1 MGAEK
6 PSSCRRVETPRL
18 ARKKRLACDFDGS
31 PAAGA
36 PGAPTSARIWTGPTD
51 FMNAPVNQRL
61 LDQMVVDGLITGE
74 QREATLN
81 HVQAF
86 GDRVEEALIDNEIVG
101 EAALLKYLAG
111 IYKTRFVSTEKLSK
125 ADIDQVT
132 LQKIPKKLAVAH
144 AVFPVLFDS
153 KTQALSIVTADP
165 TNGVAIDEIRLVSG
179 VREVRAFVARPRAV
193 KAAVAKAY
201 SGDIHA
207 FANLDKAAHAQ
218 FTSMLDVY
226 ERNLVSDE
234 SMTESLAR
242 EERPRERVIGEDEL
256 KSGGSKT
263 TRGLNDQAY
272 VETLNVLVSLLENSR
287 PDLRG
292 HSAQVSRL
300 IKQLAERIGLSGSQ
314 LSHLQI
320 AAFLHDLGK
329 AGAYHL
335 TSLNVAEYEGHASHA
350 KKTLTS
356 PSRLMEAVGLAADT
370 KHAVE
375 EMYERYDGQGFP
387 SGTKGKDISLGAR
400 ILAIADTYADLTQ
413 NPRNPFRKRLR
424 PVEACEVLARYRGTI
439 FDPNLVDLFKQTVT
453 GEDLKARLLA
463 NRHRALILDPDP
475 EETTV
480 LELRMVEQGFEVQQ
494 AHGVDQAL
502 KFLQSGDFQMVVSE
516 IDFPGGADG
525 FSLLTEARKH
535 EWGKKIPWIFVTSR
549 SASADARKAFEL
561 GAADFVT
568 KPVAAD
574 LLVAKLKQIIER
586 EAANTGGAARGVSGS
601 LTEMGLPDM
610 VQVLW
615 HGRKTGSLKIRS
627 DQEHGEIHF
636 VDGLI
641 FNALW
646 MTARGEEAFYIMLK
660 LKEGTFALDP
670 NFRAESQVIQGS
682 PEALLLEGMRRLDE
696 DER

>member
-1 MGAEK
+1 
-6 PSSCRRVETPRL
+6 
-18 ARKKRLACDFDGS
+18 
-31 PAAGA
+31 
-36 PGAPTSARIWTGPTD
+36 
-51 FMNAPVNQRL
+51 
-61 LDQMVVDGLITGE
+61 MVKDGLITE
-74 QREATLN
+74 AQREATVN

-86 GDRVEEALIDNEIVG
+86 GDRVEEALIDNDSVS

-111 IYKTRFVSTEKLSK
+111 IYRTRFVSTEKLAK

-132 LQKIPKKLAVAH
+132 LSKVPKKLAVAH
-144 AVFPVLFDS
+144 GVFPVLFDQKS
-153 KTQALSIVTADP
+153 GALSVVTADP
-165 TNGVAIDEIRLVSG
+165 ANPQALDEIKLVSG
-179 VREVRAFVARPRAV
+179 VKEVRAFVARPRAV

-242 EERPRERVIGEDEL
+242 EERPRERVISEEDL
-256 KSGGSKT
+256 KSGGSKG
-263 TRGLNDQAY
+263 RAGLNDRGY
-272 VETLNVLVSLLENSR
+272 VETLNVLVSLLENNR
-287 PDLRG
+287 QDLRG

-300 IKQLAERIGLSGSQ
+300 IKKIAERIGLTGSQ
-314 LSHLQI
+314 LTSLQI

-335 TSLNVAEYEGHASHA
+335 TTLNVAEYEGHATQA
-350 KKTLTS
+350 RKTLTS
-356 PSRLMEAVGLAADT
+356 PARLMEAVGLTSET
-370 KHAVE
+370 KYAVE
-375 EMYERYDGQGFP
+375 QMYERFDGQGFP
-387 SGTKGKDISLGAR
+387 DGLRGKDIALGAR

-424 PVEACEVLARYRGTI
+424 PAEACEVLSRYKGSV

-463 NRHRALILDPDP
+463 NRHRALVVDPDP

-494 AHGVDQAL
+494 AHTAEQAL
-502 KFLQSGDFQMVVSE
+502 KFLQSGEFEIAVTEVDF
-516 IDFPGGADG
+516 GGGSDG
-525 FSLLTEARKH
+525 YGLLTEVRKH
-535 EWGKKIPWIFVTSR
+535 AWGKKLPWIFVTSR
-549 SASADARKAFEL
+549 SASADARRAFEL
-561 GAADFVT
+561 GAADFMQ
-568 KPVAAD
+568 KPVSAD
-574 LLVAKLKQIIER
+574 LLVAKLKQIMER
-586 EAANTGGAARGVSGS
+586 EATQTGAISRGVSGS

-627 DQEHGEIHF
+627 GQEQGEIHF
-636 VDGLI
+636 VQGMI

-646 MTARGEEAFYIMLK
+646 MTQRGEEAFYAMLR
-660 LKEGTFALDP
+660 LQEGTFALDP
-670 NFRAESQVIQGS
+670 NFTAESQVIQAS

-696 DER
+696 DEK

>member
-1 MGAEK
+1 
-6 PSSCRRVETPRL
+6 
-18 ARKKRLACDFDGS
+18 
-31 PAAGA
+31 
-36 PGAPTSARIWTGPTD
+36 
-51 FMNAPVNQRL
+51 MNAPLNQRL
-61 LDQMVVDGLITGE
+61 LERMVTDGIISAE

-86 GDRVEEALIDNEIVG
+86 GDRFEEALIDNNAVT

-111 IYKTRFVSTEKLSK
+111 IYQTRFVSTEKLAK
-125 ADIDQVT
+125 ADIDRNT
-132 LQKIPKKLAVAH
+132 LEKVPKKLAVAH
-144 AVFPVLFDS
+144 GVFPVLFDAKS
-153 KTQALSIVTADP
+153 GALSIVTADP
-165 TNGVAIDEIRLVSG
+165 DNATALDEIKLVSG
-179 VREVRAFVARPRAV
+179 AREVRAFVARPRAV

-207 FANLDKAAHAQ
+207 FANLDRAAHAQ

-234 SMTESLAR
+234 SMTVALAR
-242 EERPRERVIGEDEL
+242 EDRPRERVIGEDEL
-256 KSGGSKT
+256 KGGGSEK
-263 TRGLNDQAY
+263 TRGQNEQGY
-272 VETLNVLVSLLENSR
+272 IETLNVLVSLLENSR
-287 PDLRG
+287 QDLRG

-300 IKQLAERIGLSGSQ
+300 IKKLAERIGLSGLQ

-335 TSLNVAEYEGHASHA
+335 TPLNVAEYEGHATQA
-350 KKTLTS
+350 RKTLTS
-356 PSRLMEAVGLAADT
+356 PARLMEAVGLAPDT
-370 KHAVE
+370 RTAVE
-375 EMYERYDGQGFP
+375 GMYERFDGQGFP
-387 SGTKGKDISLGAR
+387 HGTKGKDIPLGAR

-424 PVEACEVLARYRGTI
+424 PAEACEVLARYKGAI
-439 FDPNLVDLFKQTVT
+439 FDPNLVDLFKHTVT

-463 NRHRALILDPDP
+463 NRHRALIVDPDP

-494 AHGVDQAL
+494 AHTAEQAL
-502 KFLQSGDFQMVVSE
+502 KYLQSGEFELAVSE
-516 IDFPGGADG
+516 IDLGGASDG
-525 FSLLTEARKH
+525 YALLTEARKH
-535 EWGKKIPWIFVTSR
+535 EWGKRLPWIFVTSR
-549 SASADARKAFEL
+549 SASADARRAFEL
-561 GAADFVT
+561 GAADFMQ

-586 EAANTGGAARGVSGS
+586 EAAQGGGISRGVSGS

-627 DQEHGEIHF
+627 GQSQGEIHF
-636 VDGLI
+636 VKGLI

-646 MTARGEEAFYIMLK
+646 MNLRGDEAFYAMLS
-660 LKEGTFALDP
+660 LTSGTFALDP
-670 NFRAESQVIQGS
+670 NFEADSQVIQAS

-696 DER
+696 GER